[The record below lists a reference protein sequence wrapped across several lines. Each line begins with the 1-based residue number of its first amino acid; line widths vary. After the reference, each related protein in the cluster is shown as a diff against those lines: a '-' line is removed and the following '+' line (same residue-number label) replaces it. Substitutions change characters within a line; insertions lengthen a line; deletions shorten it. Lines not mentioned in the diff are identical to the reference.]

1 MSGAIYHTAATLQA
15 MSILATALQDMRE
28 EQPTQLALAA
38 VKKLVQSIESPQAKP
53 PSPTVGKAVFYFI
66 AAMVAAVAS
75 VCSSRAC
82 AHAPAQ
88 PAGSA
93 QTSSRPQE

>member
-38 VKKLVQSIESPQAKP
+38 VKKLVQSIESPYAKP
-53 PSPTVGKAVFYFI
+53 PSSKHGEGGFFI
-66 AAMVAAVAS
+66 S
-75 VCSSRAC
+75 LLPS
-82 AHAPAQ
+82 
-88 PAGSA
+88 
-93 QTSSRPQE
+93 